1 SRPRSIRRDGGP
13 FPSAS
18 RRPPIPGPFSSI
30 SPATAFPRGRRP
42 PRPDQP
48 PKGQRCRPAARDGHQ
63 PPARQEAGKAIM
75 AKTNPLGFRIEPEL
89 KDALVRAAKD
99 DRRSVS
105 SMVEI
110 II

>member
-1 SRPRSIRRDGGP
+1 
-13 FPSAS
+13 
-18 RRPPIPGPFSSI
+18 
-30 SPATAFPRGRRP
+30 
-42 PRPDQP
+42 
-48 PKGQRCRPAARDGHQ
+48 
-63 PPARQEAGKAIM
+63 M

-110 II
+110 IIEKWLTEKGYIGEARKDAA

>member
-1 SRPRSIRRDGGP
+1 
-13 FPSAS
+13 
-18 RRPPIPGPFSSI
+18 
-30 SPATAFPRGRRP
+30 
-42 PRPDQP
+42 
-48 PKGQRCRPAARDGHQ
+48 
-63 PPARQEAGKAIM
+63 M

-110 II
+110 IIEQWLTEKGYIETARKNAA